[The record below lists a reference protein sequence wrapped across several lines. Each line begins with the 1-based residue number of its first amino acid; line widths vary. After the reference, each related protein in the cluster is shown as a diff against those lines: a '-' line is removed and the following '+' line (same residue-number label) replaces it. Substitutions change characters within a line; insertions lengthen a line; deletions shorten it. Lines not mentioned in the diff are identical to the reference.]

1 LEALFPPDPLTAAG
15 TAKRRHMNSRN
26 ERGEGKLG
34 GLIALALIFGAAY
47 AAWNVAPAYMDHY
60 DFVDKVNEICRTPR
74 YKAPDDDKI
83 IDMLMK
89 EVRNRR
95 LDTWIGRNSFRVS
108 TVDTGRRITLS
119 YEREVQILP
128 GMKKKLKF
136 SSTSDQPLI

>member
-1 LEALFPPDPLTAAG
+1 LEALLHSDPLTAAG
-15 TAKRRHMNSRN
+15 TAKRRPMHSRS

-34 GLIALALIFGAAY
+34 GLIALALILGAAY

-108 TVDTGRRITLS
+108 TVETGRRITLS

-136 SSTSDQPLI
+136 DFTADQPLV

>member
-1 LEALFPPDPLTAAG
+1 
-15 TAKRRHMNSRN
+15 MQSRK

-74 YKAPDDDKI
+74 YKAPTDDKI
-83 IDMLMK
+83 MEMLMK
-89 EVRNRR
+89 EVSNRR
-95 LDTWIGRNSFRVS
+95 LSEWIGPSSFKVS
-108 TVDTGRRITLS
+108 TVDTGRRITLA
-119 YEREVQILP
+119 YEREVNILP

-136 SSTSDQPLI
+136 DFTSDQPLI